1 MGAFY
6 QLRHD
11 TMKIFLTGAN
21 GFVGRHLTRHL
32 SAAGHEVLAVVR
44 PGAPADLPAA
54 LLLRANLET
63 PGDWQAA
70 LASCDA
76 VIHLAARYRIG
87 GVDRREMAA
96 ANIEATR
103 NVLEAAWRA
112 GVGRIIHVSSTA
124 ALGETGAGPG
134 DENSRHNGRF
144 RSFYEQTK
152 HVGHGLAEAMQQ
164 RGAPLIIA
172 IPGGI
177 FGPGD
182 QSDLAQVLGQFV
194 HGKLPMQVASE
205 SRFQLCPVEA
215 VCDGLRRVVEH
226 GVIGRNYLLT
236 GATVGMAQLIER
248 AAAVAGLPLPKKV
261 QPASLRWPA
270 RICDALRPL
279 GIRLPLSKEALQV
292 MDGSSY
298 LYSSARA
305 ESELGWPWLDHCSTF
320 GERFDEYVRTLLP
333 TATGSKGA

>member
-1 MGAFY
+1 
-6 QLRHD
+6 
-11 TMKIFLTGAN
+11 MKVFLTGAN

-32 SAAGHEVLAVVR
+32 SAAGHDVLAVVR
-44 PGAPADLPAA
+44 PGAAVDLPAVQ
-54 LLLRANLET
+54 LVRANLET

-70 LASCDA
+70 LAACDA

-87 GVDRREMAA
+87 GVDRQEMVA
-96 ANIEATR
+96 ANIDATR
-103 NVLEAAWRA
+103 YVLHAAWRA
-112 GVGRIIHVSSTA
+112 GVPRIVQVSSTA
-124 ALGETGAGPG
+124 ALGESGGQLGGQLG
-134 DENSRHNGRF
+134 DESSRHNGHF

-152 HVGHGLAEAMQQ
+152 HVAHGLAEAMQQ
-164 RGAPLIIA
+164 RGAPVIIA

-182 QSDLAQVLGQFV
+182 QSDLAQALSQFV
-194 HGKLPMQVASE
+194 HGKLPLQVVSE
-205 SRFQLCPVEA
+205 SRFQLCPVDA
-215 VCDGLRRVVEH
+215 VCDGLRRVLEH

-236 GATVGMAQLIER
+236 GETVGMEQLIAR
-248 AAAVAGLPLPKKV
+248 AASVAGLPLPKKV
-261 QPASLRWPA
+261 LPAALRWPA

-320 GERFDEYVRTLLP
+320 GELFDEYVRTLLP

>member
-11 TMKIFLTGAN
+11 KMKVFLTGAN
-21 GFVGRHLTRHL
+21 GFVGRHLTRYL
-32 SAAGHEVLAVVR
+32 STAGHEVLAVVR
-44 PGAPADLPAA
+44 PGAPVDLPAA
-54 LLLRANLET
+54 QLVRANLET

-96 ANIEATR
+96 ANIAASR
-103 NVLEAAWRA
+103 HVLDAAWRT
-112 GVGRIIHVSSTA
+112 GVARIIHVSSTA
-124 ALGETGAGPG
+124 ALGETDARPG

-152 HVGHGLAEAMQQ
+152 HVAHGLAEAMQQ
-164 RGAPLIIA
+164 RGAPVIIA

-177 FGPGD
+177 FGEGD
-182 QSDLAQVLGQFV
+182 KSDLAQVLGQFV
-194 HGKLPMQVASE
+194 HGKLPMQVVSG
-205 SRFQLCPVEA
+205 SRFQLCPVDA
-215 VCDGLRRVVEH
+215 VCDGLRRVLEQ
-226 GVIGRNYLLT
+226 GVCGRNYLLT
-236 GATVGMAQLIER
+236 GATVGMEQLIER
-248 AAAVAGLPLPKKV
+248 AAGVAGLPLPKKV
-261 QPASLRWPA
+261 APASLRWPA
-270 RICDALRPL
+270 RLCDALRPL
-279 GIRLPLSKEALQV
+279 GIRLPLSREALQV

-305 ESELGWPWLDHCSTF
+305 ESELGWAWQDHCSTF
-320 GERFDEYVRTLLP
+320 GQRFDEYVRTMLP
-333 TATGSKGA
+333 GGNRA